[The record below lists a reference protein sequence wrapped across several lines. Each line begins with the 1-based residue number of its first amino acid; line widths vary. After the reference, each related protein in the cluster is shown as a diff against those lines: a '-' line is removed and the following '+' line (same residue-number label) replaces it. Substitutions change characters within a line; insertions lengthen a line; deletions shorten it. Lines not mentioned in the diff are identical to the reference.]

1 MKIQRLTTTGTSTL
15 NVSDALLGGQ
25 VNWTLLS
32 QAIRVYLANQRQG
45 TSRVKTRAEV
55 ARTKK
60 KWFKQKGTGNARHG
74 ARSAPI
80 FVGGGVAHG
89 PSGFQ
94 NWSLN
99 LPKRLRKQ
107 ALVAALSAQAENIV
121 VADTIMDLSG
131 KTKEAAQLLSPIA
144 HKDARV
150 LVILP
155 ENNTRVVR
163 ALRNMPN
170 VQVTTAQQV
179 TALEVSQVQHV
190 VLPAT
195 AIEKLE
201 ERVLAAK
208 PEVKS
213 TAKAAAPAKKTRTT
227 SKASK

>member
-15 NVSDALLGGQ
+15 TVSDALLGGQ

-99 LPKRLRKQ
+99 LPKRVRQQ
-107 ALVAALSAQAENIV
+107 ALIAALSAQAENIV

-144 HKDARV
+144 HADARV

-155 ENNTRVVR
+155 ETNLTVLR
-163 ALRNMPN
+163 ALRNLPN
-170 VQVTTAQQV
+170 VQVTTARQV
-179 TALEVSQVQHV
+179 TALDVSQVQHI
-190 VLPAT
+190 VLPAA
-195 AIEKLE
+195 AIALLE
-201 ERVLAAK
+201 DRVVAK
-208 PEVKS
+208 KAEVVP
-213 TAKAAAPAKKTRTT
+213 APAAPAKKTRTT
-227 SKASK
+227 SKATK

>member
-15 NVSDALLGGQ
+15 SVSDALLGGQ
-25 VNWTLLS
+25 VNWVLLS
-32 QAIRVYLANQRQG
+32 QAIRVYLANKRQG

-94 NWSLN
+94 NWSLE
-99 LPKRLRKQ
+99 LPKRVRKQ

-144 HKDARV
+144 HVNARV

-155 ENNTRVVR
+155 ESTSAVVR

-179 TALEVSQVQHV
+179 TALEVSQVQHI
-190 VLPAT
+190 VLPAS
-195 AIEKLE
+195 AIAKLE
-201 ERVLAAK
+201 QRVLG
-208 PEVKS
+208 S
-213 TAKAAAPAKKTRTT
+213 TAVAAETPVKQPAKKTRTT
-227 SKASK
+227 TKASK

>member
-15 NVSDALLGGQ
+15 TVNDALLGGQ

-32 QAIRVYLANQRQG
+32 QAIRVYLANKRQG

-55 ARTKK
+55 SRTKK

-99 LPKRLRKQ
+99 LPKRVRRQ
-107 ALVAALSAQAENIV
+107 ALIAALSAQSENIV

-131 KTKEAAQLLSPIA
+131 KTKEAMQLLSPIA
-144 HKDARV
+144 HANARV
-150 LVILP
+150 LIVLP
-155 ENNTRVVR
+155 ETNALVVR
-163 ALRNMPN
+163 ALRNLPN
-170 VQVTTAQQV
+170 VQVTTVRQV
-179 TALEVSQVQHV
+179 TALDVSQVQHI

-195 AIEKLE
+195 AITSLE
-201 ERVLAAK
+201 ERLLLKKAVLPVAATA
-208 PEVKS
+208 PVKKS
-213 TAKAAAPAKKTRTT
+213 RTT
-227 SKASK
+227 SKATK